1 MHASGAKQDVS
12 GILLSFITIRA
23 PLILKSDLVNIGRR
37 RTCLRNQK
45 KKKGKNNGRFT
56 CNLFGNVDVDLWD
69 P

>member
-12 GILLSFITIRA
+12 GILLSFITIRP
-23 PLILKSDLVNIGRR
+23 PLILSSDLVNIGRQ
-37 RTCLRNQK
+37 RTCLRNQ
-45 KKKGKNNGRFT
+45 KKGKNNGRFT